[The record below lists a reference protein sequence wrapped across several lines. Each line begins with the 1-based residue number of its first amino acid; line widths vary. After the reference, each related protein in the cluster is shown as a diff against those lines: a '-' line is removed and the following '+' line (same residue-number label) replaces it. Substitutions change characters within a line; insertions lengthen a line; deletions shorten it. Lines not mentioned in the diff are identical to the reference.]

1 MKNGKRGGEREY
13 LLQLI
18 DTIDNKNKTI
28 VDLLL
33 EIYRLRKI
41 LTEHSIDYRRKQS
54 QRLFESPTNKA
65 KHTLPNK

>member
-1 MKNGKRGGEREY
+1 MRNGKRGGEREY

-18 DTIDNKNKTI
+18 DTIDDKNKTI

-41 LTEHSIDYRRKQS
+41 LTEHGIDYRRKQNK
-54 QRLFESPTNKA
+54 RLFESPTNKA

>member
-1 MKNGKRGGEREY
+1 MKKGKRGGEREY

-18 DTIDNKNKTI
+18 DTIDDKNKTI

-41 LTEHSIDYRRKQS
+41 LKVHSIDYRRKQ
-54 QRLFESPTNKA
+54 NKI
-65 KHTLPNK
+65 KQ

>member
-1 MKNGKRGGEREY
+1 MKKGKRGGEREY

-18 DTIDNKNKTI
+18 DTIDDKNKTI

-41 LTEHSIDYRRKQS
+41 LTEHSIDYRRKQ
-54 QRLFESPTNKA
+54 NKI
-65 KHTLPNK
+65 KQ

>member
-1 MKNGKRGGEREY
+1 MRNGKRGGEREY
-13 LLQLI
+13 LLKLI
-18 DTIDNKNKTI
+18 DTIDDKTKTI

-41 LTEHSIDYRRKQS
+41 LTEHSIDYRRKQNK
-54 QRLFESPTNKA
+54 RLFESPTNKA